1 MDLAPYPG
9 TRAVRRAVSVLKAFT
24 AFRPELGLSELAR
37 VTGLNKTTAFRLLSA
52 LEEEGLVQRVPQGEA
67 YRLGPEFAALGL
79 RALAAKDLLFA
90 AQAELLG
97 LADSTQETA
106 SLHVLVGREVVILDE
121 AFGRQVLAAD
131 HTKEVGTRWPAHA
144 TSTGKALLAFGV
156 EEQTRELLR
165 RPLSRF
171 TSKTICDPE
180 AFRRELRRV
189 RARGYATNRE
199 ELEIGYAA
207 AGVPVI
213 GANGRAVAAL
223 TVWGPSPRLTAESM
237 SDFAQRLSA
246 AASRISAR
254 LGVGKNR
261 DA

>member
-1 MDLAPYPG
+1 MNLAPYPG

-24 AFRPELGLSELAR
+24 VFRPELGLSELAR

-79 RALAAKDLLFA
+79 RALAAENLLFA
-90 AQAELLG
+90 AQAELPG

-121 AFGRQVLAAD
+121 AFGRQLLAAAD
-131 HTKEVGTRWPAHA
+131 KEVGTRWPAHA
-144 TSTGKALLAFGV
+144 TSTGKALLAFGI

-165 RPLSRF
+165 RPLTRF

-189 RARGYATNRE
+189 RARGYATIQGE
-199 ELEIGYAA
+199 AEIGYAA

-223 TVWGPSPRLTAESM
+223 TVWGPSSRLTAERM
-237 SDFAQRLSA
+237 SDIAPRLSA